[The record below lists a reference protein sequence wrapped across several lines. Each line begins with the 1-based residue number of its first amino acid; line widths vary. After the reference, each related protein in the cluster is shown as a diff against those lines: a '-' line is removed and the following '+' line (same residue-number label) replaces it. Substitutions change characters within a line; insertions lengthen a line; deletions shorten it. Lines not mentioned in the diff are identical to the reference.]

1 MISSSFEGMPLSISA
16 VSLEANVEPQ
26 STSSTGWPKH
36 FEHCDSQLPRV
47 CSSVMLVSPLF
58 LSFQRFRLP
67 RGGEAVR
74 LRGAFLSRVWLC
86 PWRGARG
93 LIVQMFYA
101 CRNKCADH
109 ASVHPSFKL
118 SILGVHA
125 NVSDTVAEGFCGA
138 GRKDEFYFKKK
149 RFLINGVS
157 FE

>member
-16 VSLEANVEPQ
+16 VSLEANIEPQ

-109 ASVHPSFKL
+109 ASVHEHPIFFFGCSCQCIRY
-118 SILGVHA
+118 S
-125 NVSDTVAEGFCGA
+125 
-138 GRKDEFYFKKK
+138 RR
-149 RFLINGVS
+149 RFLWRWKKGWIL
-157 FE
+157 FPRHLLCL